1 MYGRSGAEDVN
12 SAAVK
17 EYMMSNPGEW
27 VSIDNDSLKVKG
39 FINGNVHI
47 LIEEETCDNLN
58 LVLSHLMPGCI
69 PLDRRYTTGHN
80 SARTVKPMNIG
91 RS

>member
-1 MYGRSGAEDVN
+1 MDEAVLSDVN

-39 FINGNVHI
+39 F
-47 LIEEETCDNLN
+47 
-58 LVLSHLMPGCI
+58 
-69 PLDRRYTTGHN
+69 Y
-80 SARTVKPMNIG
+80 
-91 RS
+91 